1 MPKQMKLDVDA
12 DAQNG
17 RTHIVRVAG
26 KMDAMGA
33 TEVWDEVS
41 PMVSAEKPNLLLDM
55 TGVPYLSSA
64 GITTLINLL
73 NRAKPLGG
81 KLAIYGCNP
90 TLRKVF
96 RIVALEPIL
105 NVCETL
111 EEARV
116 KVG

>member
-1 MPKQMKLDVDA
+1 MPRQMTLSCEA
-12 DAQNG
+12 DDKNG
-17 RTHIVRVAG
+17 RSQVVRVMG
-26 KMDAMGA
+26 RMDAIGA

-41 PMVSAEKPNLLLDM
+41 PRVSAEKPNLLLDM

-64 GITTLINLL
+64 GISTLINLL
-73 NRAKPLGG
+73 NRTKPLGG
-81 KLAIYGCNP
+81 KLAIFGCNE

-111 EEARV
+111 EDARTR
-116 KVG
+116 VG

>member
-1 MPKQMKLDVDA
+1 MPRQMKLSFEA
-12 DAQNG
+12 DGESG
-17 RTHIVRVAG
+17 RTQVVRVAG

-111 EEARV
+111 EEARA
-116 KVG
+116 KLG